1 MSYQTLSI
9 RNFWNNSDGN
19 VLNELCSLPMFEID
33 VITLRCFVRKVKD
46 RMRKVNSNVPNC
58 EIICIRNL
66 DCIRATRL
74 KDEGDLRV

>member
-1 MSYQTLSI
+1 
-9 RNFWNNSDGN
+9 
-19 VLNELCSLPMFEID
+19 MFEID